1 MCFSKKTIKKNMSK
15 QWIWISLVF
24 SLFAFCK
31 PNDTSQV
38 EVSTEKL
45 EETQLHL
52 IQLSSLAETRDFYS
66 WTTDRIPMVSAHRGG
81 PYPGFPENAIET
93 FAHVLKFTPAII
105 ELDVAMTKDSV
116 LVLMHD
122 DDLERTTNGT
132 GKVNEVN
139 YDYIQSLFLEDNDG
153 NLTEFKIPTLKEA
166 LIWSN
171 QKALLTVDIKR
182 SVPYE
187 KIVTEVRETK
197 SEAHAALI
205 TYSFEAAKKLNRM
218 APELM
223 LSVTIRNEEEI
234 QRLEDAGIPWNRVIA
249 FTGVAERTPEFNRA
263 LHEKGVFTILGVLG
277 NLDKSAAAR
286 GDELYASFVQNGAD
300 ILATDRPIEAAK
312 AIQTLAP
319 KTSLKSKYFTHVD

>member
-1 MCFSKKTIKKNMSK
+1 MRSKNIL
-15 QWIWISLVF
+15 WITLAITF
-24 SLFAFCK
+24 LFACK
-31 PNDTSQV
+31 SSDKTEVLDEQTQSESQ
-38 EVSTEKL
+38 SHFIKL
-45 EETQLHL
+45 NSLDET
-52 IQLSSLAETRDFYS
+52 ADFYS
-66 WTTDRIPMVSAHRGG
+66 WSNDRIPMVSAHRGG
-81 PYPGFPENAIET
+81 PYPGYPENAIET
-93 FAHVLKFTPAII
+93 FANVLKFTPAII

-122 DDLERTTNGT
+122 DDLDRTTTGT
-132 GKVNEVN
+132 GKVNEVT
-139 YDYIQSLFLEDNDG
+139 YEYIQSLFLEDNDG
-153 NLTEFKIPTLKEA
+153 NLTEFKVPTLREA

-187 KIVTEVRETK
+187 KIVEEVRETK

-249 FTGVAERTPEFNRA
+249 FTGVAERTPKFNRS
-263 LHEKGVFTILGVLG
+263 LHDKGVFTILGVLG

-319 KTSLKSKYFTHVD
+319 KTSSKAKYFTHVD